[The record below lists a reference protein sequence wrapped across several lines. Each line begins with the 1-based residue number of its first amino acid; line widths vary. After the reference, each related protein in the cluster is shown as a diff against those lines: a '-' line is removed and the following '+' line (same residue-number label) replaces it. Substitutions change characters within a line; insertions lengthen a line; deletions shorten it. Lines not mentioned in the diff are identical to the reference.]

1 LVSLKYI
8 IKPKVNQ
15 ITIQKTNSKLE
26 GEIFLPASKSISN
39 RALIIHYLS
48 GKKLRLHNLS
58 QADDTQ
64 LMIVL
69 LKIIEENKGCCQPT
83 TIDCQDAG
91 TTLRFITALLTITP
105 GKWLITGSD
114 RMKERPIGILVESLK
129 KLGANIEYQGKNG
142 FPPLLIEGKKLNGRE
157 LEIDGSVSSQFIS
170 SLLLIA
176 PSLSG
181 GLCLKLK
188 RKISSLPYIE
198 MTLKLLN
205 QFGISTT
212 FFDNTIKV
220 GQQDYKPGELTIEP
234 DWSSAS
240 YWYEMAALA
249 SEANIFLKGLKKE
262 SLQGD
267 AILPEIFNHF
277 GVKTEFLADGIMLT
291 KTGRI
296 VNEFSFDFTHYPD
309 LAQAVIVTCAGL
321 NIPGKFTGLDS
332 LRFKETDRLTALQN
346 ELNKLGF
353 NIVLAGNSELRIQ
366 NSEPK
371 TLNPE
376 LIKTY
381 DDHRMAM
388 AFAPLALALGFIQI
402 ENPEVVSKSYPG
414 FWEDLKKAGLI
425 LAE

>member
-1 LVSLKYI
+1 M
-8 IKPKVNQ
+8 NQ

-69 LKIIEENKGCCQPT
+69 LKIIEENKGAYQPT

-91 TTLRFITALLTITP
+91 TTLRFITALLAITP

-114 RMKERPIGILVESLK
+114 RMKERPIGILAESLK

-188 RKISSLPYIE
+188 HKISSLPYIE

-212 FFDNTIKV
+212 FNVNTITV
-220 GQQDYKPGELTIEP
+220 GQQDYKPGELTIET
-234 DWSSAS
+234 DWTSAS
-240 YWYEMAALA
+240 YWYEMAVLA
-249 SEANIFLKGLKKE
+249 SDVNLFLKGLKKE

-267 AILPEIFNHF
+267 AILSEIFNHF
-277 GVKTEFLADGIMLT
+277 GVKTEFLADGIRLA
-291 KTGRI
+291 KSGK
-296 VNEFSFDFTHYPD
+296 VVSEFTFDFTHCPD
-309 LAQAVIVTCAGL
+309 LAQAVIITCAGL
-321 NIPGKFTGLDS
+321 NIPGKFTGLES
-332 LRFKETDRLTALQN
+332 LRIKETDRLIALQN
-346 ELNKLGF
+346 ELHKLGF
-353 NIVLAGNSELRIQ
+353 KIDIKGISELRTRNLPRWQAGSKPGTQ
-366 NSEPK
+366 NTEPV
-371 TLNPE
+371 
-376 LIKTY
+376 KTY
-381 DDHRMAM
+381 GDHRMAM
-388 AFAPLALALGFIQI
+388 AFAPLALVLGFIQI